1 MSLPLAHDPIARP
14 ATPAPRELP
23 PTESIPLP
31 PVGQQRAGFLASL
44 GLLPSIAFLVA
55 ILLAIAS
62 IVLVHTGQ
70 ILASDVITA
79 AAVLALGAGIVLLA
93 RSRGEDL
100 IVNARLRAL
109 AARRAD
115 QVSMLSHEI
124 RTPLAVIQGS
134 AELLAEQAPGP
145 LLPRQEVFVRR
156 IVDNAARMKA
166 LAEQLLMQARLE
178 SDAFEVNRTVVD
190 LRALLRAAVQELGPV
205 ADVPIVLQ
213 TPGAPV
219 YARVDPQ
226 LIRQVMNN
234 LIMNAARSDPGTAA
248 VEVRITAGED
258 HVLIAVSDGGT
269 GMTEAQRER
278 LFRRFESGRPLGNG
292 TGIGLFI
299 SQQLVQLH
307 GGRIF
312 VDTITGK
319 GTTML
324 FTLPTGDHRA

>member
-1 MSLPLAHDPIARP
+1 MSLSFARDPIARP
-14 ATPAPRELP
+14 TPHELP
-23 PTESIPLP
+23 QAEPIPLP
-31 PVGQQRAGFLASL
+31 PADQQRAGFLASL
-44 GLLPSIAFLVA
+44 GVVPTLAFVLAAV
-55 ILLAIAS
+55 LAIAS

-70 ILASDVITA
+70 ILASDLMTA
-79 AAVLALGAGIVLLA
+79 AAVLALGVGIVLLA

-145 LLPRQEVFVRR
+145 LLPRQEVFVQR

-178 SDAFEVNRTVVD
+178 SDAFEINRSTVD
-190 LRALLRAAVQELGPV
+190 LRALLRATVEELGPV

-219 YARVDPQ
+219 YAQADAQ

-234 LIMNAARSDPGTAA
+234 LITNAARSDPGTAA
-248 VEVRITAGED
+248 VEVRVTAGED
-258 HVLIAVSDGGT
+258 HVLIAVSDGGS

-299 SQQLVQLH
+299 SQQLVQMH

-324 FTLPTGDHRA
+324 FTLPTGDPRA